1 MFTGIIEEVGQV
13 QAVDWVE
20 EEALSLTVQAKK
32 VLEEVRLGESIA
44 VNGICLTVASYS
56 EDTFTVDVMPE
67 TMKATSLRE
76 VGVGSLVNLEKALRL
91 EDRMGG
97 HLVTGQVDGVGKIL
111 RKEKQANAMYV
122 DIEVPEEF
130 MIYFVEKGSVA
141 IDGISLTV
149 FAVRENLITLSLIP
163 HTLQET
169 NLRSKEVGD
178 LVNIECDTL
187 AKQVHHQLRHYLPQE

>member
-1 MFTGIIEEVGQV
+1 LFTGIIEEVGQV

>member
-20 EEALSLTVQAKK
+20 EEALSLTVQARK
-32 VLEEVRLGESIA
+32 VLEDVRLGESIA

-56 EDTFTVDVMPE
+56 KDTFTVDVMPE
-67 TMKATSLRE
+67 TMRATSLSE

-97 HLVTGQVDGVGKIL
+97 HLVTGQVDGVGKIM

>member
-1 MFTGIIEEVGQV
+1 IIEEVGQV

-56 EDTFTVDVMPE
+56 EDTFTVDVVPE

-111 RKEKQANAMYV
+111 RKEKQANAMY
-122 DIEVPEEF
+122 
-130 MIYFVEKGSVA
+130 
-141 IDGISLTV
+141 
-149 FAVRENLITLSLIP
+149 
-163 HTLQET
+163 
-169 NLRSKEVGD
+169 
-178 LVNIECDTL
+178 
-187 AKQVHHQLRHYLPQE
+187 

>member
-1 MFTGIIEEVGQV
+1 
-13 QAVDWVE
+13 
-20 EEALSLTVQAKK
+20 LSLTVQAKK

-187 AKQVHHQLRHYLPQE
+187 AKQVHHQ